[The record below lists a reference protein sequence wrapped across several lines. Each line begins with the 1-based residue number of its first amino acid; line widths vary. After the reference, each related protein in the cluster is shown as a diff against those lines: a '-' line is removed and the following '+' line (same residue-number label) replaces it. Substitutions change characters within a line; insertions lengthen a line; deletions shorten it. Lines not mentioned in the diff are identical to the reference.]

1 MVDQVVHRRELKHTV
16 GQLLRHMSGR
26 PAASGWTSP

>member
-1 MVDQVVHRRELKHTV
+1 MLDTVVARKDLKATV

-26 PAASGWTSP
+26 PAAAGWAST

>member
-1 MVDQVVHRRELKHTV
+1 MLDQVVDRRALKHTV

-26 PAASGWTSP
+26 PSASGWTSP